1 MVRWLA
7 AALLL
12 VPSLAAADRVTVKG
26 AVLEGKVK
34 SVSAKHVVMET
45 IYGKGDLTIA
55 TKDVTAIE
63 TEAPFHVYKADD
75 GKVVG
80 RVVGVT
86 PQAIRIAADERAAEV
101 PFEAVQAAP
110 REPGPDGNWFER
122 RGVESPWWRSRYDF
136 SLSATESTID
146 SSALTVGFVARRE
159 RGPSRLEFGATY
171 LRGTSQ
177 DDDTEN
183 LGLEDN
189 LDTPDIDESTLTEDG
204 REEVTKNEVRGF
216 VRQEYDL
223 TKRVFALGS
232 LEAEHDGIEALA
244 YRLIPKIGAGY
255 KLIDREDTYVAVDA
269 GVAYV
274 YERFYDDSINNY
286 LSLAFGA
293 ESRWKLPWLGASWVS
308 RADYFP
314 SITDWSNDYRIRA
327 ETALVIPIVEQ
338 LSMRASL
345 IDEYTAQPADDT
357 LHNTLT
363 TLLGLSLTY

>member
-1 MVRWLA
+1 VTRWLA

-34 SVSAKHVVMET
+34 CISTKHVVMET
-45 IYGKGDLTIA
+45 IYGKGELTIR
-55 TKDVTAIE
+55 TGDVAAIE
-63 TEAPFHVYKADD
+63 TDVPFHVYKSDD
-75 GKVVG
+75 GKLVG

-86 PQAIRIAADERAAEV
+86 PAALTVADDGGATTEV
-101 PFEAVQAAP
+101 AFEQVQAAP
-110 REPGPDGNWFER
+110 REAGPDANWFAR
-122 RGVESPWWRSRYDF
+122 RGVESPWWHSHYDF
-136 SLSATESTID
+136 ALSATESTID
-146 SSALTVGFVARRE
+146 SSALALGFGAERE
-159 RGPSRLEFGATY
+159 RGRSRLEFGATY

-183 LGLEDN
+183 LGLPDN
-189 LDTPDIDESTLTEDG
+189 PATPEDESLLTEDG
-204 REEVTKNEVRGF
+204 RQEVTKNELRGF
-216 VRQEYDL
+216 IRQEYDL
-223 TKRVFALGS
+223 TKRVFALAS
-232 LEAEHDGIEALA
+232 LEGEHDGIESLA
-244 YRLIPKIGAGY
+244 YRLIPKVGAGY
-255 KLIDREDTYVAVDA
+255 KIFDREKTYVAVDA

-293 ESRWKLPWLGASWVS
+293 ESKLKLPWFGASWVS

-314 SITDWSNDYRIRA
+314 SITDWSNDYRLRG

-338 LSMRASL
+338 LSLRGSV

-363 TLLGLSLTY
+363 TLLGLSLIF